1 MNNFLEVKN
10 VSKQYA
16 NHKALDN
23 VSLSVKKGSVFG
35 LLGPNGAGK
44 TSLIRIINRI
54 TAADEGDV
62 ILDGENISKYDI
74 SKIGYLPEE
83 RGLYRKMKVGEH
95 AIYLARLKGLSK
107 SDATARLK
115 EWFEKFDIMPWWNKK
130 IEELS
135 KGMQQK
141 IQFVCTV
148 IHEPE
153 LLIFDEPFSGFDPV
167 NAELLKREILELRDK
182 GRTII
187 FSTHNMQSVEEICED
202 IALINSSKVVLS
214 GSVQDI
220 RKQNA
225 KDSYS
230 ISLFRNGK
238 DLDLSNYE
246 LLDSFDLGDL
256 SRVKIRKNEGQNMID
271 IMQDISSKYKII
283 SIEEELPSMHEI
295 FINTIKSNE
304 K

>member
-62 ILDGENISKYDI
+62 ILDGEHISKYDI

-182 GRTII
+182 ERTII

-246 LLDSFDLGDL
+246 LLDTFSLGDL
-256 SRVKIRKNEGQNMID
+256 SRVKIRKNEGQNMIN